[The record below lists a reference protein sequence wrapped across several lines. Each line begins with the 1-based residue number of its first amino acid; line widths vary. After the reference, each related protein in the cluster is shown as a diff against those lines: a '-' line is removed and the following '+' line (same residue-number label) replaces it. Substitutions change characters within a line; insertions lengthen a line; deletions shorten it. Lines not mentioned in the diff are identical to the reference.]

1 MNSEQ
6 LFQQNFPLVANIMAS
21 NGIATGK
28 YSFAASMGEGGP
40 SGCTVS
46 PTPGN
51 SELFTTKVQ
60 SDLTAAGFTVKIITT

>member
-6 LFQQNFPLVANIMAS
+6 LFQQNFPLVMSIMAS
-21 NGIATGK
+21 NGIVPGK
-28 YSFAASMGEGGP
+28 YSFSASAGEGGP

-51 SELFTTKVQ
+51 SGLFTTKVQ
-60 SDLTAAGFTVKIITT
+60 NDLTAAGFVVKITT

>member
-6 LFQQNFPLVANIMAS
+6 LFQQKFPLVASIMTS
-21 NGIATGK
+21 NGIGPGQ
-28 YSFAASMGEGGP
+28 YSFSATVNVEGG

-51 SELFTTKVQ
+51 SGLFTTKVQ
-60 SDLTAAGFTVKIITT
+60 NDLTAAGFVVQIPA

>member
-6 LFQQNFPLVANIMAS
+6 LFQQNFPLVASIMAS
-21 NGIATGK
+21 NGIGLGQ
-28 YSFAASMGEGGP
+28 YSFSASAGEGP

-51 SELFTTKVQ
+51 SGLFTTKVQ
-60 SDLTAAGFTVKIITT
+60 DDLTSAGFVVQITT